1 MEGVEVLGAM
11 WLDSGSGLLFFCK
24 NIAADSLGRDF
35 GHLFLNGEAQEV
47 QFSFAEPLEIAATNG
62 YFEDNGEIIFL
73 PSENVKKRSKN
84 DDFYLA
90 GDLNQWLSNGLD
102 PKWKLGPKIVQKHPR
117 LAWSIV
123 KNELPKCFQFKLVSQ
138 KWEWQPLPRF
148 HCNGVATASGFENF
162 EYSAEKT
169 GRHVIKFSSK
179 GNHFRLGDSAQFLYD
194 GRRIGIDDRYLL
206 FSLFFDGKLGA
217 WVDRNRTHF
226 ALFAPRILTAEILWK
241 RDLVGEY
248 QRQPMAPKTN
258 GIWETSLD
266 GDFTNYYY
274 LFHIQRREKGA
285 IIAQDVADPY
295 AKALVSKNGPGI
307 ITKIPAVTR
316 HFRAPPKENLIV
328 YEGHVRDLI
337 ADVPTLSPAEKLGF
351 SGLEKFLENGYF
363 RDLGV
368 NAVELQP
375 VQEFDNDRR
384 EDYHWGYMPVNYFS
398 PASAYGSN
406 PEKAAQIKEFRAL
419 VEAFHR
425 QNIAVILDVVYN
437 HVGEPNHLYAIDPSY
452 YFRTNGDGFLL
463 NFSGCGNDLFT
474 ENLMVRRL
482 IADSLE
488 HFVRCYDVDGF
499 RFDLAELVGLD
510 LLDEIGERLR
520 NIKPSIIMIAEP
532 WSFRRYVGHDLK
544 KTNLLGW
551 NDEFRE
557 FIREYVCGRGNGEG
571 LRYFMEGS
579 LKFRSKF
586 PAQSVNYLFSHDD
599 FCWIDRLTTNGGS
612 DGFIPTF
619 TDIRRTHIALAILL
633 LSLGVP
639 MLGAGLELLHSKRG
653 VANTYRRG
661 DLNALSYGRQREY
674 FLTYRYVQRLIQLRK
689 NSPLFCLEGGPSS
702 EYIRVFPAGEQHSA
716 LAVLF
721 NATGECGPERILFA
735 ANPHFDWAHFSV
747 EGLVGDNFKQI
758 ADTLSFSGENRAAYD
773 WGGSGLVLPPLSCGI
788 WANYCKDFK

>member
-11 WLDSGSGLLFFCK
+11 WLDSGSGLLFFGK
-24 NIAADSLGRDF
+24 NIAAGCLGQNF
-35 GHLFLNGEAQEV
+35 GHLFLNGEAQDI
-47 QFSFAEPLEIAATNG
+47 QFSFAEPMEIAATNG
-62 YFEDNGEIIFL
+62 YFEDDGEIIFL
-73 PSENVKKRSKN
+73 LSDEKN
-84 DDFYLA
+84 ESGGDDFYLA
-90 GDLNQWLSNGLD
+90 GDLNQWLSSGLD
-102 PKWKLGPKIVQKHPR
+102 PRWKLEPKVVQKRRR
-117 LAWSIV
+117 LACSIV
-123 KNELPKCFQFKLVSQ
+123 KNELPKCFQFKFVSQ

-148 HCNGVATASGFENF
+148 HCNGVSTGSGFENF

-179 GNHFRLGDSAQFLYD
+179 GGRFCLGDSAQFLHD
-194 GRRIGIDDRYLL
+194 GRRIDIDDRYLL

-217 WVDRNRTHF
+217 WVDHSGTHF
-226 ALFAPRILTAEILWK
+226 ALFAPRILAAEILWK
-241 RDLVGEY
+241 RDLAGEY
-248 QRQPMAPKTN
+248 QRQPMTSKAS
-258 GIWETSLD
+258 GVWETSLG

-274 LFHIQRREKGA
+274 LFNIQRREKDT
-285 IIAQDVADPY
+285 IISQNIADPY

-307 ITKIPAVTR
+307 IAQIAAVIR
-316 HFRAPPKENLIV
+316 HFRAPPKENLILC
-328 YEGHVRDLI
+328 EGHVRDLI
-337 ADVPTLSPAEKLGF
+337 ADVPTLSPEEKLGF
-351 SGLEKFLENGYF
+351 SGLEKFLESGYF

-375 VQEFDNDRR
+375 VQEFDNDGR

-437 HVGEPNHLYAIDPSY
+437 HIGEPNPLYAIDPSY

-463 NFSGCGNDLFT
+463 NFSGCGNDLCT
-474 ENLMVRRL
+474 ENPMVRRL

-520 NIKPSIIMIAEP
+520 NIKPSIIVIAEP

-557 FIREYVCGRGNGEG
+557 FVREYVCGRGNGEG

-586 PAQSVNYLFSHDD
+586 PAQSVNYLYSHDD
-599 FCWIDRLTTNGGS
+599 LCWIDRLTTNGNC
-612 DGFIPTF
+612 DGFMPTF
-619 TDIRRTHIALAILL
+619 TDIRRTHMALAILL

-639 MLGAGLELLHSKRG
+639 MLGAGSELLHSKRG

-689 NSPLFCLEGGPSS
+689 NSRLFCLERRPSE
-702 EYIRVFPAGEQHSA
+702 EYIRIFPAEGQHSA

-721 NATGECGPERILFA
+721 NATGERGPERILFA
-735 ANPHFDWAHFSV
+735 ANPHFDWAHFDV
-747 EGLVGDNFKQI
+747 NNLVKNDFKQI
-758 ADTLSFSGENRAAYD
+758 ADTLSFSGENRATYD
-773 WGGSGLVLPPLSCGI
+773 WGDCGLALPPLSCGI
-788 WANYCKDFK
+788 WANCSKNYK